1 LKVSNLIKTEMHF
14 LSVLKAEKHK
24 IKVPASEGVLFLYH
38 HMVDGGRAREQQKEP
53 FPRALSA
60 VTLVYP

>member
-1 LKVSNLIKTEMHF
+1 MHF